1 MKTFIKSTYIL
12 GGLLLIAL
20 LMQGYVVLIQ
30 STVESRQI
38 TIDTRNEFRIVC
50 EYLGNVHIKHGTCL
64 TPDEVHT
71 RAAQLGIKPAW
82 EEYE

>member
-20 LMQGYVVLIQ
+20 LMQGYVVLNQ
-30 STVESRQI
+30 STV
-38 TIDTRNEFRIVC
+38 DRNEFLIVC
-50 EYLGNVHIKHGTCL
+50 EYMGNVHIKHGTCL
-64 TPDEVHT
+64 TPDEVYA
-71 RAAQLGIKPAW
+71 RAAQLDIKPAW